1 MAIKLVEILPVQII
15 SVDSVMVYRGCD
27 IGSAKP
33 SKSILKKFP
42 HEMIDIVNLDEVFT
56 VADFCNISLKLI
68 RRTHLEKKLPYLLV
82 AQ

>member
-1 MAIKLVEILPVQII
+1 
-15 SVDSVMVYRGCD
+15 MVYRGCD

-42 HEMIDIVNLDEVFT
+42 HEMIDIVNPDEVFT

-68 RRTHLEKKLPYLLV
+68 TRTHLEKKLPLFVGGSMMYFK
-82 AQ
+82 